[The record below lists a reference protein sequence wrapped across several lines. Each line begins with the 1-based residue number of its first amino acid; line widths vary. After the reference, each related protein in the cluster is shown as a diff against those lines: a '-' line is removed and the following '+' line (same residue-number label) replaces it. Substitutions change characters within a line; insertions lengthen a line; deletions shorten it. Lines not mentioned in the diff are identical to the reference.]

1 MYLLQYRYYDD
12 HEVIGLYSSMEKVE
26 EALEKVLK
34 EQSYRRKSRADFMVL
49 PMEVDQRA
57 DEGLEDYL

>member
-34 EQSYRRKSRADFMVL
+34 EQGYRNKDRSDFMVL
-49 PMEVDQRA
+49 PMEVDERA
-57 DEGLEDYL
+57 DEWLAENL

>member
-12 HEVIGLYSSMEKVE
+12 HAVIGVYSSMEKVE
-26 EALEKVLK
+26 EALKKVLK
-34 EQSYRRKSRADFMVL
+34 EQAYRRKDRYIVL
-49 PMEVDQRA
+49 PLEVDQRA